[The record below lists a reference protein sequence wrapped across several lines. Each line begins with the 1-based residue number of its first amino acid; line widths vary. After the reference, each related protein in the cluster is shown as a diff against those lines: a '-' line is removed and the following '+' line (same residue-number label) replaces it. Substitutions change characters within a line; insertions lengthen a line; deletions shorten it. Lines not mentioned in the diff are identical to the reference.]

1 MENTCALFD
10 LNERQEG
17 VVCEIYGIERAKHKR
32 LVELGF
38 VFGEKVVILKKNKNL
53 VIVGIR
59 GYSLC
64 LDKRLSGSIKVFKR
78 GA

>member
-38 VFGEKVVILKKNKNL
+38 VFGEKV
-53 VIVGIR
+53 